1 FYLINPNLGTLKIP
15 VIVYIIV
22 IVSMVTIARER
33 YGKCN
38 PASFWQIFIGA
49 FLFFMSDGIIAM
61 NRFYQPIPDA
71 GIIVMGT
78 YTVAQLMIIMGIR
91 SHILQPKMN

>member
-1 FYLINPNLGTLKIP
+1 
-15 VIVYIIV
+15 
-22 IVSMVTIARER
+22 
-33 YGKCN
+33 
-38 PASFWQIFIGA
+38 
-49 FLFFMSDGIIAM
+49 MSDGIIAM